1 MAEARSAVAQPRVDL
16 DEDAKYPSRDVF
28 RVWRRILIK
37 RFFRTRNLIYNGL
50 WPTSAW
56 NLGILMVGL
65 LTLLLAQDSH
75 TSLPSS
81 FLWRLADYLNLPTD
95 LNYGLSELILALIV
109 GVFFFIVQ
117 LYFRRYLLRLL
128 LSYRGWMYEMPR
140 SQGLQTKSWGM
151 LVRLVSGHSPLLYN
165 CQQSLP
171 RLPVPALNDTLD
183 KFIKSIIPLYG
194 EDSDKVRDLR
204 EQAKKFAQF
213 PGPKLQQILVLKSWW
228 TPNWV
233 TDWWEKYIY
242 LMGRN
247 PLAINSNYYT
257 LDHSVWKPTEKQVVR
272 AAATLHEFMV
282 FKQKLDR
289 EEIKPLLIR
298 NTIPICMSQYERLFA
313 TTRIPGEEIDTLVHT
328 ESSKHIAILRRGL
341 IYKLNMYDIDGKLL
355 SAASLQKQLEWI
367 IDHADQHQNSY
378 SEAAKSIPAFTGI
391 ERKTWAKV
399 RETFFSDGIN
409 KESLQTIE
417 TAIFFVTLETI
428 SAETIMERACYL
440 MQGDGRSLW
449 FDKSLNVIYFANGR
463 MGLNCEHS
471 YADAPVVGHCQ
482 EYVMTN
488 EAMYPLYKD
497 GELVDADPNFKQGK
511 LKPPSL
517 LQWDFPDSFNPEVKT
532 ACSISQKNLENIDL
546 CVRVHNA
553 FGKGFIKTAKVSPDA
568 FIQSALQLTYYTYYG
583 KLALTYE
590 SSMTRLYLLGRTETV
605 RSLTSELAS
614 FVRAMYNNKVTKQ
627 EKISLLQRSCT
638 IHQGLYRDAMNGK
651 GLDRHLFGLYVL
663 SKGMGYDCDFLKD
676 ALLMPWTLSTSQQ
689 PQQQI
694 ASSPQC
700 DLPQFDSMLGPGGG
714 FGPVSDDGYGISYMV
729 AGNRKIFFHISSK
742 RSAKETDSSK
752 FMDLLFQS
760 MDDMK
765 KLFDP

>member
-367 IDHADQHQNSY
+367 IDHADQHQ
-378 SEAAKSIPAFTGI
+378 SE
-391 ERKTWAKV
+391 
-399 RETFFSDGIN
+399 
-409 KESLQTIE
+409 
-417 TAIFFVTLETI
+417 
-428 SAETIMERACYL
+428 
-440 MQGDGRSLW
+440 
-449 FDKSLNVIYFANGR
+449 
-463 MGLNCEHS
+463 
-471 YADAPVVGHCQ
+471 
-482 EYVMTN
+482 
-488 EAMYPLYKD
+488 
-497 GELVDADPNFKQGK
+497 
-511 LKPPSL
+511 
-517 LQWDFPDSFNPEVKT
+517 
-532 ACSISQKNLENIDL
+532 
-546 CVRVHNA
+546 
-553 FGKGFIKTAKVSPDA
+553 
-568 FIQSALQLTYYTYYG
+568 
-583 KLALTYE
+583 
-590 SSMTRLYLLGRTETV
+590 
-605 RSLTSELAS
+605 
-614 FVRAMYNNKVTKQ
+614 
-627 EKISLLQRSCT
+627 
-638 IHQGLYRDAMNGK
+638 
-651 GLDRHLFGLYVL
+651 
-663 SKGMGYDCDFLKD
+663 
-676 ALLMPWTLSTSQQ
+676 
-689 PQQQI
+689 
-694 ASSPQC
+694 
-700 DLPQFDSMLGPGGG
+700 
-714 FGPVSDDGYGISYMV
+714 
-729 AGNRKIFFHISSK
+729 
-742 RSAKETDSSK
+742 
-752 FMDLLFQS
+752 
-760 MDDMK
+760 
-765 KLFDP
+765 